1 MARPQKI
8 KINVTLLD
16 KNIRDNENG
25 NFNQA
30 KISKFVMGK
39 GDTYYSEMLKNGTVA
54 EEVLDRVCEYY
65 DLSKEDYIVTKET
78 VQKEIQQKADTQNYE
93 NLIVL
98 LTGIDKSLKEI
109 LAQQKSTNFLLGEL
123 KTNATND
130 NKFSKEIIQK
140 LENLEKRQQKYGKYN

>member
-16 KNIRDNENG
+16 KNIRAIENG

-98 LTGIDKSLKEI
+98 LTGIDKTLKEL
-109 LAQQKSTNFLLGEL
+109 LAQQKSNNYMLQQIQTYMANE
-123 KTNATND
+123 
-130 NKFSKEIIQK
+130 NKFSKDIITILDKQ
-140 LENLEKRQQKYGKYN
+140 EKRSRYGKN

>member
-65 DLSKEDYIVTKET
+65 DLTKKDYIITEED

-98 LTGIDKSLKEI
+98 LTGIDKTLKEI

-123 KTNATND
+123 KTNAAND

-140 LENLEKRQQKYGKYN
+140 LENLEKRQRYGKYN